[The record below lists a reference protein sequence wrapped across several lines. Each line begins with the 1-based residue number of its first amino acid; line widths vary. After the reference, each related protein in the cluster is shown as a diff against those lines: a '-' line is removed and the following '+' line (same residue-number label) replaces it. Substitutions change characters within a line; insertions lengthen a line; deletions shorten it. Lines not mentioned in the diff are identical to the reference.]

1 MCIVVLFITAK
12 TKNRCLSTGG
22 WTNYGILYNEI
33 MLANKKEQSTDIY
46 TNMAKTERLYE
57 RK

>member
-57 RK
+57 